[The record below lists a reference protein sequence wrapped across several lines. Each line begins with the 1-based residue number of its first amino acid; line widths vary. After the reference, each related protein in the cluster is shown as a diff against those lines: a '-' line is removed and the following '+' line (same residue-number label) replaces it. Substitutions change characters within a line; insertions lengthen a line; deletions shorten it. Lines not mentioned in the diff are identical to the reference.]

1 MSEEST
7 LRTEKKIL
15 LGNEAI
21 AWGAI
26 EAGLGFASAY
36 PGTPS
41 TEVVETLVKHAER
54 FGYHV
59 EWSVN
64 EKVALEAA
72 YGAAIMGVKSLVAMK
87 HVGVNVA
94 ADPLSTS
101 AYTGVEDSFVIISA
115 DDPSMWSSQNEQD
128 NRYYGLRAFLPV
140 LEPASVFEIKEIAIE
155 AFKLSSELK
164 HPVML
169 RSVTRLS
176 HSRVPV
182 ELRYDV
188 LNRRIGV
195 FKKMPD
201 KYAVIPSHARVLR
214 EQMLERWSSI
224 EKYLNDVWYNRVEG
238 DGRKLI
244 ITSGYAYSYVWDSL
258 KYLSVKNIKILRLS
272 GMIPLPRKLVLKAV
286 EGVDEILVVEELE
299 PIVETLV
306 KSLLYDEGFD
316 LKVHG
321 KDYITNIGE
330 LTINKVAYGISKWLN
345 LQYPFINGVEKP
357 SISLP
362 PRPPVLCPGCPH
374 RGTFFSL
381 KKAINRARVK
391 PVYAG
396 DIGCYSLGILKPF
409 EMQDTI
415 VEMGGSIGLANG
427 MAHTLPEDHLP
438 VAIIG
443 DSTFFHSG
451 VTPLINAV
459 YNSAPMLVVVLV
471 NRVTAMTGAQPHPGS
486 GYTAEWK
493 KTKEIKI
500 DELARA
506 IGVEYVASFD
516 PFEIKKSEKILREA
530 IEYVKTN
537 RKVAVVIAKRACSLL
552 ISGIARR
559 RGIDIPKYQIDLDK
573 CTGCGI
579 CYNAFTCP
587 AIIPRDDKKAYID
600 EALCVGCGECSEVCP
615 FNAIY
620 PSKEWTKEFED
631 LWW

>member
-1 MSEEST
+1 MSSGET
-7 LRTEKKIL
+7 ITIKKEIL

-41 TEVVETLVKHAER
+41 TEIVETLAKYAEEY
-54 FGYHV
+54 GYYV

-72 YGAAIMGVKSLVAMK
+72 YGAAIAGVKSLVAMK

-101 AYTGVEDSFVIISA
+101 AYTGVEDSFVIVSS

-140 LEPASVFEIKEIAIE
+140 IEAASVSELKDITIE
-155 AFKLSSELK
+155 AFKMSSLLK
-164 HPVML
+164 HPVIL

-182 ELRYDV
+182 ELSYKGF
-188 LNRRIGV
+188 NRGKGT
-195 FKKMPD
+195 FKKNPK
-201 KYAVIPSHARVLR
+201 KYAVIPSHARELR
-214 EQMLERWSSI
+214 KELIKRWSRI
-224 EKYLNDVWYNRVEG
+224 EEYLNNVWYNDIEG
-238 DGRKLI
+238 EGRNLI
-244 ITSGYAYSYVWDSL
+244 ITSGYAYSYVKDSL
-258 KYLSVKNIKILRLS
+258 KYLGNVKVKILRLS
-272 GMIPLPRKLVLKAV
+272 GMIPLPRRLVLKAV
-286 EGVDEILVVEELE
+286 ESVDNVLIVEELE

-306 KSLLYDEGFD
+306 KSLFHEEDINIPVD
-316 LKVHG
+316 G
-321 KDYITNIGE
+321 KNYIPQIGE
-330 LTINKVAYGISKWLN
+330 LTLNKVVMGLARWLDKP
-345 LQYPFINGVEKP
+345 YPFTNGVPKP
-357 SISLP
+357 SIELP

-374 RGTFFSL
+374 RGTFYSL
-381 KKAINRARVK
+381 RRALNRARVK

-427 MAHTLPEDHLP
+427 FAHVLSEEYLP

-459 YNSAPMLVVVLV
+459 YNNAPMLVVVLD

-486 GYTAEWK
+486 GYNAEWK
-493 KTKEIKI
+493 EVREIKI

-506 IGVEYVASFD
+506 IGVEYVATFD
-516 PFEIKKSEKILREA
+516 PFKIKESENIIRDA
-530 IEYVKTN
+530 IEYVK
-537 RKVAVVIAKRACSLL
+537 REKKVAVVIARRACSLL
-552 ISGIARR
+552 IASMARR
-559 RGIDIPKYQIDLDK
+559 RNIDIPKFQIDLDK

-587 AIIPRDDKKAYID
+587 AIIPMEDKKAYID
-600 EALCVGCGECSEVCP
+600 TALCVGCGECVEICP
-615 FNAIY
+615 FEAIY
-620 PSKEWTKEFED
+620 PEKEWAPEFEK